1 MSMKS
6 FYEQMAMMYAD
17 YFIKNGE
24 QKTYDFVFSTNVAL
38 SVLNS
43 LYANFVKD
51 GIVEMEFIPQEKKE
65 KYWAAACKYYETL
78 WDRLKASKSCY
89 VIELITSTF

>member
-1 MSMKS
+1 MKS
-6 FYEQMAMMYAD
+6 FYEQMATMYAE
-17 YFIKNGE
+17 YFIKYGE
-24 QKTYDFVFSTNVAL
+24 QKTYDFIFGTSVAL

-43 LYANFVKD
+43 LYIGFVND
-51 GIVEMEFIPQEKKE
+51 GIEPMEKIPQEKKE

-78 WDRLKASKSCY
+78 GDRLKASKSCY